1 MARKPQSD
9 DARAKKRDD
18 ILDSAMA
25 VFERDG
31 GLEALSFRRLAT
43 EMALSYS
50 APYRYFA
57 SKDELVNA
65 LRARAFRWIEG
76 EMLAAIAGIDDPEAQ
91 LEALA
96 EAYIRSGIERPDRY
110 ALMFFKLDDTD
121 IARRSIELKSAR
133 NDSLDVCTR
142 TIAAAQASGHLPATV
157 DALTAA
163 HLFWIGAHGL
173 VSLQVA
179 GQFVV
184 GRSAAVLVPALI
196 RSLRAGLEHFHET
209 PATRRAAADVTTEE
223 TGHAQSNRQRAGR
236 QPDRDAHSA
245 PHPVRVPR

>member
-1 MARKPQSD
+1 MARNRQPAD
-9 DARAKKRDD
+9 VRARKRDD

-25 VFERDG
+25 VFEKHG

-43 EMALSYS
+43 EMDLSYS

-57 SKDELVNA
+57 NKDELVNA
-65 LRARAFRWIEG
+65 LRARAFRWIEQA
-76 EMLAAIAGIDDPEAQ
+76 MRDAIADIDDPEAQ

-96 EAYIRSGIERPDRY
+96 AAYIRSGIERPDRY

-121 IARRSIELKSAR
+121 IARRSLELKAAR
-133 NDSLDVCTR
+133 RDALNVCTQA
-142 TIAAAQASGHLPATV
+142 IAAAQARGLLPNHLDP
-157 DALTAA
+157 LTAA

-184 GRSAAVLVPALI
+184 GREPSQLIPALI
-196 RSLRAGLEHFHET
+196 RSLRAGLEHFDET
-209 PATRRAAADVTTEE
+209 PASRREAAREETRR
-223 TGHAQSNRQRAGR
+223 
-236 QPDRDAHSA
+236 
-245 PHPVRVPR
+245 

>member
-1 MARKPQSD
+1 MARIRQSD
-9 DARAKKRDD
+9 DVRAKKRDD

-25 VFERDG
+25 VFEKHG

-43 EMALSYS
+43 EMDLSYS

-57 SKDELVNA
+57 NKDELVNA
-65 LRARAFRWIEG
+65 LRARAFRWIEQA
-76 EMLAAIAGIDDPEAQ
+76 MCDAIASIDDPEAQ

-96 EAYIRSGIERPDRY
+96 AAYIRSGIERPDRY

-121 IARRSIELKSAR
+121 IARRSIELKGAR
-133 NDSLDVCTR
+133 RDALDVCR
-142 TIAAAQASGHLPATV
+142 RVIAAGQASGQLPNRV

-179 GQFVV
+179 GQFVM
-184 GRSAAVLVPALI
+184 GRELPVLVPTLI
-196 RSLRAGLEHFHET
+196 RCLRAGLEYFDET
-209 PATRRAAADVTTEE
+209 PASRRTWINEE
-223 TGHAQSNRQRAGR
+223 ERHEHDSHRAGVSK
-236 QPDRDAHSA
+236 PG
-245 PHPVRVPR
+245 

>member
-1 MARKPQSD
+1 MPRKPQSD
-9 DARAKKRDD
+9 DARSKKRDD

-25 VFERDG
+25 VFEKHG

-65 LRARAFRWIEG
+65 LRARAFRWIEQA
-76 EMLAAIAGIDDPEAQ
+76 MRDAIADIAEPEGQ

-96 EAYIRSGIERPDRY
+96 AAYIRSGIERPDRY

-121 IARRSIELKSAR
+121 IARRSLELKAAR
-133 NDSLDVCTR
+133 RDALDVCR
-142 TIAAAQASGHLPATV
+142 QVIAAGQTLGQLPDRV
-157 DALTAA
+157 DPLTAA

-179 GQFVV
+179 GQFVM
-184 GRSAAVLVPALI
+184 GRELPVLVPTLI
-196 RSLRAGLEHFHET
+196 RCLRAGLEHFDET
-209 PATRRAAADVTTEE
+209 PASRRAMINEENHHVSARHAAGSGQPGHPADAE
-223 TGHAQSNRQRAGR
+223 T
-236 QPDRDAHSA
+236 
-245 PHPVRVPR
+245 HPVRIPR

>member
-1 MARKPQSD
+1 MARPPQSD

-18 ILDSAMA
+18 ILEAAMT
-25 VFERDG
+25 VFEAEGLDG
-31 GLEALSFRRLAT
+31 LSFRRLAA
-43 EMALSYS
+43 EMDLSYS

-57 SKDELVNA
+57 DKDELVNA
-65 LRARAFRWIEG
+65 LRARAFRWIEQA
-76 EMLAAIAGIDDPEAQ
+76 MLDAIAGIDDPETA

-96 EAYIRSGIERPDRY
+96 EAYIRSGIARPDRY

-121 IARRSIELKSAR
+121 IARRSIELKAAR
-133 NDSLDVCTR
+133 HDALDVCTR
-142 TIAAAQASGHLPATV
+142 AIAAAQGAGLLSDRV

-184 GRSAAVLVPALI
+184 GREVSVLVPALI

-209 PATRRAAADVTTEE
+209 PASRRDNPNLKEIADEPASQPVVRRKSHRAADPA
-223 TGHAQSNRQRAGR
+223 A
-236 QPDRDAHSA
+236 
-245 PHPVRVPR
+245 HPVRVPR